1 MFAEKANLL
10 SKTTRIN
17 LLYDFY
23 ASLLT
28 DKQRLMLSYYY
39 HDDFSLGE
47 IATELQISRQAVY
60 DNIKRTEQ
68 ALNNYEQKLG
78 LLAKHEQQVD
88 LLLELERIM
97 KQHSD
102 ENAASLQTDHD
113 HLLYTQLQQLVHR
126 YKQVEEEVVK
136 QKN

>member
-1 MFAEKANLL
+1 MFAEEANLL

-28 DKQRLMLSYYY
+28 DKQRMMLSYYY

-68 ALNNYEQKLG
+68 VLANYEEKLG
-78 LLAKHEQQVD
+78 LLTKHEQQQE
-88 LLLELERIM
+88 LLTELNELLQHHKQQDEKQKLYIELE
-97 KQHSD
+97 
-102 ENAASLQTDHD
+102 
-113 HLLYTQLQQLVHR
+113 QLVDK
-126 YKQVEEEVVK
+126 YKTNVT
-136 QKN
+136 